1 MFRLLLF
8 LSLFPIAI
16 ALVGRWWFGTRILA
30 TEGNRPCRCD
40 LTQWLPAPGD
50 DALVHRAEETAAEF
64 GRQLRL
70 KALADWSSHDSKAAE
85 SRENMRRFGL
95 AVPPLSGVVA
105 VFAVF
110 VGKIPVMGG
119 IAVFLAAI
127 ALAALLGVLTLPPE
141 LGAITR
147 AARKTRDT
155 KGFPRHDEEQAVV
168 RCAMA
173 HAWEA
178 ALPPVLRIFSRR

>member
-1 MFRLLLF
+1 MFRLVLIF
-8 LSLFPIAI
+8 SLIPIAI
-16 ALVGRWWFGTRILA
+16 ALAARWWFGTRILSSL
-30 TEGNRPCRCD
+30 GNRPCRCD
-40 LTQWLPAPGD
+40 LTHWMPAPGD
-50 DALVHRAEETAAEF
+50 EALVHRAEESAADF

-70 KALADWSSHDSKAAE
+70 KALTEWSRKEPKAAE
-85 SRENMRRFGL
+85 SRDNVRRFGL

-110 VGKIPVMGG
+110 VGKIPVVGA
-119 IAVFLAAI
+119 IAVFIGAT
-127 ALAALLGVLTLPPE
+127 ALATIFGVLTLPQE

-147 AARKTRDT
+147 AAQQARKS
-155 KGFPRHDEEQAVV
+155 KSFPLHDDETAVI

-178 ALPPVLRIFSRR
+178 ALPPVLRIFSR